1 MKEESNLVAE
11 ILTNDINTLV
21 EDLNNVIKAHNVLV
35 EENEQLEDRINK
47 YENPDD
53 LTLFYMWLD
62 EKTKDKIKEL
72 EEENKRLKEEYML
85 LSNASDE
92 YEDKL
97 QERIDKAIE
106 YIENNS
112 LYDEEYDYN
121 YEEEMYLSGID
132 DEVAKKDL
140 LDLLKGDKE

>member
-1 MKEESNLVAE
+1 MQQENQQLK
-11 ILTNDINTLV
+11 DKIN
-21 EDLNNVIKAHNVLV
+21 
-35 EENEQLEDRINK
+35 Q

-97 QERIDKAIE
+97 QDRINKAIE
-106 YIENNS
+106 YIERKEYQYGDEEQD
-112 LYDEEYDYN
+112 LYDYDI
-121 YEEEMYLSGID
+121 GFV
-132 DEVAKKDL
+132 EVNEL